1 MKKQNDKI
9 LKSKNNLKITTHRYI
24 FLPISLLLKGL
35 IKTKT
40 NHKTSFLQVLIVC
53 YPSLFFYCK
62 YTVPLGETCP
72 SCQGLLSRGEPSLI
86 SVKIILTY
94 PIENLALMFAKQLHW
109 RYWLRMSFVLWLHKM
124 IKYFHLLIQ
133 VISFPPFPFFFIKS
147 LLLTGSY
154 ITAIIVTTIF
164 MLFSNLYGT
173 LIYIIS
179 LILSSLYFPLLHSSK
194 HKQNFLKSAKKP
206 FLSFWLPTH

>member
-133 VISFPPFPFFFIKS
+133 VISFPIIQLSVDFIVHEDSSVLGKHG
-147 LLLTGSY
+147 LRLTEKK
-154 ITAIIVTTIF
+154 
-164 MLFSNLYGT
+164 LT
-173 LIYIIS
+173 L
-179 LILSSLYFPLLHSSK
+179 
-194 HKQNFLKSAKKP
+194 QQ
-206 FLSFWLPTH
+206 WE